1 MIKYYLITNILILL
15 IVLSKEERLREDWD
29 LNSPCQPY
37 IEKFS
42 VAISKMTECAA
53 NFTSPP
59 KVCTNCIDQYINFKE
74 LEYSI
79 KNLNNVTSLDN
90 TTCSQVVYGQYLLS
104 YVKNMADSL
113 TFQVWDNSRCDS
125 CLIIKWN
132 FEGGGSKILYDD
144 KTIEFQNKIFAW
156 RNCASNASSTEPNIC
171 KRCSKVFDNLFEY
184 YWEIYSQ
191 PEDDFCVDVETTMN
205 DTMNIWHN
213 IWNCTDDS
221 RNNRIYDSTMLL
233 TSTSFFILS
242 IVVFYVG
249 SYIQT
254 ERKPGRLENYSARP
268 PIQVPRSRLLSSST
282 YNDSNSEHSYVNPNF
297 TSIITED

>member
-184 YWEIYSQ
+184 YWEIYSK

-242 IVVFYVG
+242 IIVFYVG